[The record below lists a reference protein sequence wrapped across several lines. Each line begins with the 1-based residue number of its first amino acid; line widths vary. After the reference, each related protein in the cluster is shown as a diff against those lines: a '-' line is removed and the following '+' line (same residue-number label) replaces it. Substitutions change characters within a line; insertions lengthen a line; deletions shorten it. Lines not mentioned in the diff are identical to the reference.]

1 MFPHPLLATVYPPW
15 VWHGVRY
22 AAETS
27 TAIHNHMCL
36 CASSSC
42 TSSEAETFL
51 ALSYIS
57 PLTNLFL
64 CVHVCVSCLC
74 PPGKP
79 LECFIG
85 QYQGVQPIRL
95 SSTASGKRPGQKQ
108 CCRFSPRL
116 RVPPHT
122 WGTALCAR
130 PYTTYE
136 ARKGATE
143 RLVPIPRVHSQP
155 SLGCRDR
162 VANTQASAGTVSS
175 SGPAAM
181 ALLTYYYT
189 DI

>member
-1 MFPHPLLATVYPPW
+1 MQQRQAHPSTTTCVCVPQ
-15 VWHGVRY
+15 
-22 AAETS
+22 AAAPVQKRKPFWLFRVALPS
-27 TAIHNHMCL
+27 LICF
-36 CASSSC
+36 CVC
-42 TSSEAETFL
+42 T
-51 ALSYIS
+51 
-57 PLTNLFL
+57 
-64 CVHVCVSCLC
+64 CVCVSCLC

-85 QYQGVQPIRL
+85 QYQEGVQPIRL

-116 RVPPHT
+116 GVPPHT
-122 WGTALCAR
+122 WGTALRAR

-143 RLVPIPRVHSQP
+143 CLVPIPRAHSQP

-181 ALLTYYYT
+181 AY
-189 DI
+189 